1 MTMLRYALLILVVAQ
16 TGCAATPK
24 IECSKDEKRNWHATN
39 ISTIL
44 KQVKYPAKAQRT
56 KQEGRV
62 VVTLSIG
69 EDGSAKS
76 SIKQSSGSPLLD
88 AEALKIEEVK
98 YTPPVC
104 NGKKASMVV
113 DVQINFEFHE

>member
-1 MTMLRYALLILVVAQ
+1 MLRYILLILFVAQ
-16 TGCAATPK
+16 SGCAVTPK
-24 IECSKDEKRNWHATN
+24 IECSKDEKRNWHDAN

-44 KQVKYPAKAQRT
+44 KQVKYPAKAKRI
-56 KQEGRV
+56 KQEGKV
-62 VVTLSIG
+62 IVALSIN

-88 AEALKIEEVK
+88 SEALRIEEIK

-104 NGKKASMVV
+104 SGQKTSMTV
-113 DVQINFEFHE
+113 DVQINYELRE

>member
-1 MTMLRYALLILVVAQ
+1 MPMLRYALLILVVAQ

-24 IECSKDEKRNWHATN
+24 IECSEDEKRNWHAAN
-39 ISTIL
+39 STML
-44 KQVKYPAKAQRT
+44 KQIKYPAKARQI
-56 KQEGRV
+56 KQEGKV
-62 VVTLSIG
+62 IVALSIN

-88 AEALKIEEVK
+88 AEALRIEEFK

-104 NGKKASMVV
+104 GGQKTSIAIEVPIVFKL
-113 DVQINFEFHE
+113 H